1 MRITLAL
8 FAVAVASQNHTPD
21 AKLSKK
27 LHSLSNHKEIKKLNI
42 LEIRI

>member
-27 LHSLSNHKEIKKLNI
+27 LHSLSNHKEINKLNI
-42 LEIRI
+42 RRKRV

>member
-1 MRITLAL
+1 MHITLAL

-42 LEIRI
+42 